1 MRRLLRRHQGRCS
14 PRLALDA
21 CGLLPLGL
29 SRLAVDRVPIR
40 VPGPWLA
47 PQWVTGWVPRMMNL
61 VQLLIFKDYRKGTYW

>member
-14 PRLALDA
+14 PSLARDA
-21 CGLLPLGL
+21 FSLSPLWL

-47 PQWVTGWVPRMMNL
+47 PQWVTGWVPRMMNM
-61 VQLLIFKDYRKGTYW
+61 VQLLISKDYQKGTY